1 MTRTGCA
8 PWPGDLVGAFGFVET
23 VGLVGVASFG
33 GAGAGVGLDLAAAV
47 DVEPAAEVGLTDGLR
62 REGLAAVEA
71 SEEVVAT
78 GAAAFDPLH
87 APAAATTRTTV
98 NTGVMLRRIRPNS

>member
-1 MTRTGCA
+1 
-8 PWPGDLVGAFGFVET
+8 LVGAGD
-23 VGLVGVASFG
+23 FG
-33 GAGAGVGLDLAAAV
+33 GAGGGVGLELAAAV
-47 DVEPAAEVGLTDGLR
+47 GVEPAAEVGLTDAIRG
-62 REGLAAVEA
+62 EGLATVEA